1 MIKQAILNGLG
12 SLGNYVGSLFNNAAP
27 GFALSGMATSYG
39 RAAPITDVTKV
50 NPRNMTAQNVGEAL
64 GMNNNPSRTLDDVQN
79 QFDYGPSVVRHPGYS
94 GYDITQMMIG
104 QDPEFMSRIYYGQEA
119 DRLTGGG
126 TENTLAAM
134 QYIMDRNKAREAE
147 RFAKYGNPA
156 PGSKFA
162 NPNLRN
168 QEPTYA
174 SRQDYDQP
182 QMTDVDIFGSLF

>member
-1 MIKQAILNGLG
+1 MMGQAILSGLG

-27 GFALSGMATSYG
+27 GFALSGMTTPYQRVS
-39 RAAPITDVTKV
+39 PNMDVTKID
-50 NPRNMTAQNVGEAL
+50 PKNMTAQNVGEAL
-64 GMNNNPSRTLDDVQN
+64 GMNNNSSRTLDDVQN

-119 DRLTGGG
+119 DRLAGGG

-182 QMTDVDIFGSLF
+182 QITDVDVFGSLF